1 MSFQIHALPPVQFE
15 PLFSLSDGALAKV
28 RASRTTVD
36 ACPGYPCR
44 VSLEDAKIGE
54 TVILVN
60 HMHQAAE
67 SPFQATHAIFV
78 RENAK
83 QAFPGVGTVPEMLE
97 TRLLSVRAFDDRH
110 YMVNADVLDG
120 SNLRESIPAML
131 QDPAV
136 EYLHLHNAALGCFM
150 ARVTRA

>member
-1 MSFQIHALPPVQFE
+1 
-15 PLFSLSDGALAKV
+15 
-28 RASRTTVD
+28 
-36 ACPGYPCR
+36 
-44 VSLEDAKIGE
+44 
-54 TVILVN
+54 
-60 HMHQAAE
+60 
-67 SPFQATHAIFV
+67 
-78 RENAK
+78 
-83 QAFPGVGTVPEMLE
+83 MLE